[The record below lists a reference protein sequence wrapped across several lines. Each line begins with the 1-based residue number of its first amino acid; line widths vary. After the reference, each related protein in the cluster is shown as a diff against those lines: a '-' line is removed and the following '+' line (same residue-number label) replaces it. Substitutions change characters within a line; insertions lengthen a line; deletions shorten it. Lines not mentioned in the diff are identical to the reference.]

1 MSGVPTIAGRV
12 ITRGALEIDDGDM
25 MTVAG
30 IAQAPNYEALL
41 QQAAHAVCRDL
52 KDALWGLGPIFGRE
66 TLLKFCVGII
76 EEDFHPDQPQTRK
89 ASDDVEGEGL

>member
-1 MSGVPTIAGRV
+1 MCRP
-12 ITRGALEIDDGDM
+12 ITRGALEIDGGDM

-30 IAQAPNYEALL
+30 LAHAPNREELL
-41 QQAAHAVCRDL
+41 QQAAQAVCRNL

-66 TLLKFCVGII
+66 TLLALCARVI

-89 ASDDVEGEGL
+89 ASDDGEPL